1 MINYD
6 PKEMLKKAA
15 PESKLKKLLSKR
27 LTLKK
32 AALSFI
38 SDIPFINKKAIETV
52 ALKTIKEY
60 KKRAEDDKDDA
71 RLIKKDPKLLVQ
83 RVQNAV
89 VYQVSQEIRHQYN
102 GEYYIWLPSDASEPD
117 PQHQLRYGKR
127 YQIGDGEMP
136 GERFGCRCGMQIL
149 VDETEL
155 ALD

>member
-52 ALKTIKEY
+52 ALKTIK
-60 KKRAEDDKDDA
+60 
-71 RLIKKDPKLLVQ
+71 
-83 RVQNAV
+83 
-89 VYQVSQEIRHQYN
+89 IRT
-102 GEYYIWLPSDASEPD
+102 
-117 PQHQLRYGKR
+117 
-127 YQIGDGEMP
+127 MP
-136 GERFGCRCGMQIL
+136 G
-149 VDETEL
+149 
-155 ALD
+155 